1 MTAYE
6 NLTSDQKMSIEA
18 RLANETKS
26 AGVAYLLWFFLGTL
40 AVHCFY
46 LGQTKIGLIRLVL
59 GVLGWILALVGLGAA
74 MEGHSGASLAWGLIF
89 LAIAGIWLIVDLFRI
104 PSYIRQ
110 QQATRREELAVSLL
124 PKQVPMKKV
133 LLSTLLAL
141 LACTASAEERYI
153 SMRNVDIGMAGQGYC
168 SLVFNLTASA
178 PFDNHWR
185 LRSDSTTVMRKY
197 TKRLWKSNRSARQEP
212 TKHNI
217 ALLNGLVMKLL
228 RPRC

>member
-1 MTAYE
+1 MTVYE

-26 AGVAYLLWFFLGTL
+26 AGLAYLLWFFLGTL

-124 PKQVPMKKV
+124 PKQDTPNEK
-133 LLSTLLAL
+133 S
-141 LACTASAEERYI
+141 SA
-153 SMRNVDIGMAGQGYC
+153 
-168 SLVFNLTASA
+168 
-178 PFDNHWR
+178 
-185 LRSDSTTVMRKY
+185 
-197 TKRLWKSNRSARQEP
+197 
-212 TKHNI
+212 
-217 ALLNGLVMKLL
+217 
-228 RPRC
+228 